1 MRVKCLANLWTKVYA
16 CQVSGFWSNL
26 KKSTRIPLF
35 SRECRKCSMHA
46 WLKTENFNRNL
57 KSLASIRYYFV
68 LLTYWKTEIAEEC

>member
-1 MRVKCLANLWTKVYA
+1 MRLKCLANLWTKVYA

-57 KSLASIRYYFV
+57 KSLASIQNYFV
-68 LLTYWKTEIAEEC
+68 LCWKTEIAEEC